1 MFKLTKVG
9 NIGNAITRFGGR
21 VWLKARGHA
30 PEILFV
36 AGCIG
41 FGLTI
46 ASAIKDTMTVEPIL
60 DEHIDKAE
68 AIKAKVEANEIEPAV
83 AKKATRDIYGHTALR
98 FAKHYG
104 KTMVA
109 AGLTMAAFGG
119 SFSIMRGRYVGAMS
133 LAAATARSYEQYR
146 ARVKADQG
154 EEKDMEYF
162 TGKKSEDCGYEV
174 TTDDGKGNV
183 ATEVC
188 KDLRRYCDMAELESN
203 LGYDIILSSADDPY
217 FFDENDLKGTENRIM
232 TQVRYGNDIL
242 MRIRGWF
249 GLDEFL
255 KSINKQVTIT
265 SKALAWRKENGPI
278 TCDIQRIW
286 YQDMLGMSH
295 PAMILHLNINPELM
309 AIEDLPIP
317 KI

>member
-1 MFKLTKVG
+1 MFKLSKVG
-9 NIGNAITRFGGR
+9 DISNAITRFGGR

-36 AGCIG
+36 AGTVG
-41 FGLTI
+41 FVLTI
-46 ASAIKDTMTVEPIL
+46 ASAIKDTTTVEPIL
-60 DEHIDKAE
+60 DEQLKKSAE
-68 AIKAKVEANEIEPAV
+68 IKAKAAAGEIEPKV
-83 AKKATRDIYGHTALR
+83 AKKATRDIYGQTALR

-104 KTMVA
+104 RTAVA

-133 LAAATARSYEQYR
+133 LAAATARSYERYR
-146 ARVKADQG
+146 ERVKADQG

-162 TGKKSEDCGYEV
+162 TGKKTEDCGYEI

-183 ATEVC
+183 TTEAYQ
-188 KDLRRYCDMAELESN
+188 DLRRYCELAELESN
-203 LGYDIILSSADDPY
+203 QGYDVVLSSADDSY

-232 TQVRYGNDIL
+232 CQVKYANDVL

-249 GLDEFL
+249 GFDELL
-255 KSINKQVTIT
+255 KSIHKQVTIS

-278 TCDIQRIW
+278 TCDIKRIW

-295 PAMILHLNINPELM
+295 PAMILHFNIDPEKM